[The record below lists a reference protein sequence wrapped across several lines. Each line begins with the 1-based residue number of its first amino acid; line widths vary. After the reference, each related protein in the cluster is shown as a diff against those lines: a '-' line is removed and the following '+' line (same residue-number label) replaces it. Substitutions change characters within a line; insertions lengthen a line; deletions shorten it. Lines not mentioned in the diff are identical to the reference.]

1 MQAHKVRVDVLED
14 HRITV
19 ELPEGFPAGPAEVIV
34 LAAGGERRRIVRAGG
49 ELSAVEPVA
58 EGEDPIADAL
68 DELRRERATARLDPT
83 SDLLDQAE

>member
-1 MQAHKVRVDVLED
+1 MQAHKVRVDVPED

-34 LAAGGERRRIVRAGG
+34 LAAGGEGRRIVRAGG
-49 ELSAVEPVA
+49 TLSAVEPVA

-68 DELRRERATARLDPT
+68 DELRRERAAGLERLGE
-83 SDLLDQAE
+83 DLGPAGR

>member
-1 MQAHKVRVDVLED
+1 MQAHKVRVDVPED

-34 LAAGGERRRIVRAGG
+34 LAVPGSRRIVRAGG
-49 ELSAVEPVA
+49 TLSSPHQPP

-68 DELRRERATARLDPT
+68 RELREERAARIERPLEDVDRP
-83 SDLLDQAE
+83 DR

>member
-1 MQAHKVRVDVLED
+1 MQAHKVRVDVPDD

-34 LAAGGERRRIVRAGG
+34 LAAGGEGRRIVRAGG
-49 ELSAVEPVA
+49 ALSAVEPVA

-68 DELRRERATARLDPT
+68 DELRRERAAGLERRGD
-83 SDLLDQAE
+83 DLGPAGR

>member
-1 MQAHKVRVDVLED
+1 MQAHKVRVDVPED

-34 LAAGGERRRIVRAGG
+34 VAVPGKGRRVVRAGG
-49 ELSAVEPVA
+49 TLSPPQLPP

-68 DELRRERATARLDPT
+68 RELRRERAATRLRPT
-83 SDLLDQAE
+83 SDLLEQAE